1 MNPKMPDEYNILE
14 TMRMYYEADIN
25 KHALTI
31 EIMLKNPM
39 AFHDHDAFYE
49 AIESQ
54 LSQLMESKD
63 YIDGLDIVKKIME
76 DNE

>member
-1 MNPKMPDEYNILE
+1 MPSEYTILE
-14 TMRMYYEADIN
+14 TMKDYYEAAIN
-25 KHALTI
+25 KHALVI

-49 AIESQ
+49 AVESQ
-54 LSQLMESKD
+54 LDQLIKSKD

-76 DNE
+76 DSE